1 MIRFRL
7 PAFAMLAA
15 SVMAVSVMA
24 MAVLAGPLSAETLRG
39 TVTYRERMAL
49 PPGAEVEVKLLD
61 VSRADAP
68 AIVLAETTLQ
78 PGHAAP
84 FPFSLDYDAAAI
96 AQGHSYA
103 LQARITAGGRLLF
116 ITTTRHPAF
125 ENPAGQAEIVV
136 ERVTTPAATP
146 AGTWR
151 LESVAG
157 QPAEEGVQAVIEI
170 AADGTLS
177 GSGGCNMITG
187 KARIDGD
194 HIDFG
199 RIASTMMACP
209 PLAMGQERALF
220 RAFEAARRWQI
231 DPTGQVLVLLDE
243 AGAGIAAFRATER

>member
-1 MIRFRL
+1 MIRSRL
-7 PAFAMLAA
+7 PAFAILATA
-15 SVMAVSVMA
+15 VM
-24 MAVLAGPLSAETLRG
+24 AGPLSAETLRG

-68 AIVLAETTLQ
+68 ATILAETTLR

-84 FPFSLDYDAAAI
+84 FPFALEYDAAAI

-103 LQARITAGGRLLF
+103 LQARITAGERLLF

-136 ERVTTPAATP
+136 ERVTTPATTPTTTPAATP
-146 AGTWR
+146 TGTWR
-151 LESVAG
+151 LESVG
-157 QPAEEGVQAVIEI
+157 DQPAEEGVQAVIEI

-187 KARIDGD
+187 KARIEGE

-209 PLAMGQERALF
+209 PLAMEQERALF
-220 RAFEAARRWQI
+220 HALAAARRWQS

>member
-1 MIRFRL
+1 MIRSRL

-15 SVMAVSVMA
+15 SVMA

-84 FPFSLDYDAAAI
+84 FPFALDYDAAAI

-136 ERVTTPAATP
+136 ERVATPAATPTATP

-243 AGAGIAAFRATER
+243 AGAGIAAFRASER